1 MIEKTG
7 VDASQETE
15 PIILDVYNKK
25 LKRDYKVPTLTD
37 PCHGAIRLI
46 EPIISMLQL
55 PHGTNKGG
63 EVAKDGK
70 TPSMTTSSWQHNN
83 FLVSRIITHHMP
95 EIVKVRK
102 YEVNIPALQ
111 DCLKKHKKPIK
122 ELQKALQ
129 IPKTTIEHWF
139 RNDSSFSIPDTE
151 IWFNLKNILGIE
163 TDEFDKSIT
172 EFEEREGVFDKS
184 NRVYDENGLSP
195 TLTSASA
202 SEEKILVRNVVAMR
216 GRGEKGEMEQK
227 LEERKDGKT
236 NSLTTVQKDNLIKE
250 PIKLDI
256 SINESQSGAVY
267 SVDGKSVNLCAN
279 GGGQGAKTGLYAIG
293 LTEVRTEEAKKIR
306 KETGTNPKRA
316 KELVERTDDKTGA
329 LLTSPTNDNLIKEVI
344 AGDYRTDEGVR
355 WRENGKSPTLMA
367 RAREDLSGPPLVNNT
382 FRIRR
387 LTPKECE
394 RLQTVED
401 GYTNHVSDSQ
411 RYKMLGNGWTV
422 DVIAHIFS
430 HLK

>member
-7 VDASQETE
+7 VDATKETE

-37 PCHGAIRLI
+37 PCHGTIRLI
-46 EPIISMLQL
+46 EP
-55 PHGTNKGG
+55 
-63 EVAKDGK
+63 
-70 TPSMTTSSWQHNN
+70 
-83 FLVSRIITHHMP
+83 RIITHHMP

-102 YEVNIPALQ
+102 YEIDIPALKE
-111 DCLKKHKKPIK
+111 CLKKHKKPIK
-122 ELQKALQ
+122 ELQKELE

-139 RNDSSFSIPDTE
+139 RKDSSFSIPDAE
-151 IWFNLKNILGIE
+151 IWFQLKSILGIE
-163 TDEFDKSIT
+163 TDEFDNSIT
-172 EFEEREGVFDKS
+172 EFEEREGVFEKG

-195 TLTSASA
+195 TLTSTSA
-202 SEEKILVRNVVAMR
+202 SEEKILVRTIAMR
-216 GRGEKGEMEQK
+216 GRKNENGDYEQQI
-227 LEERKDGKT
+227 EAREDGKT

-256 SINESQSGAVY
+256 SINKSQSGAVY
-267 SVDGKSVNLCAN
+267 SVEGKSVNLCAN
-279 GGGQGAKTGLYAIG
+279 GGGQGAKTGLYAVG
-293 LTEVRTEEAKKIR
+293 LTEVRTQEAKKIR

-316 KELVERTDDKTGA
+316 KELAERIDDKIGA

-367 RAREDLSGPPLVNNT
+367 RAREDLSGPPLVNT

-387 LTPKECE
+387 LTPIECE
-394 RLQTVED
+394 RLQTIAD
-401 GYTNHVSDSQ
+401 NYTNHVSDSQ
-411 RYKMLGNGWTV
+411 RYKMLGNGWTIS
-422 DVIAHIFS
+422 VISHIFS
-430 HLK
+430 HIK